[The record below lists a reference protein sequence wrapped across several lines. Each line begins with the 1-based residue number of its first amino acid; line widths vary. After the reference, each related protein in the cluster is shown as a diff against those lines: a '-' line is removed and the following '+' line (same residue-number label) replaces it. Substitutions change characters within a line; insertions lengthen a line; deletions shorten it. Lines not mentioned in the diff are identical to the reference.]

1 MQKYYLR
8 IYQVFLVVLAVV
20 TIVFSCVFIVKGDEI
35 VTGTITLDYFET
47 SLNNY
52 DPDKLKDF
60 VANSEND
67 ILYKNLINNYSRYRA
82 DGISNYEFKI
92 DKYETFGTG
101 KYQCYFNLKGI
112 PTCDLEHEGR
122 YMNYLIDT
130 TTTFTNA
137 IGEVQVVKEKGI
149 VVFIKDGS
157 NGNPFEWK
165 LVRYNTYVI

>member
-1 MQKYYLR
+1 MQKYFLR
-8 IYQVFLVVLAVV
+8 IYQAFLVA
-20 TIVFSCVFIVKGDEI
+20 II
-35 VTGTITLDYFET
+35 VTALVLSCIFIIKSDQIVTEQITLKYFET
-47 SLNNY
+47 SLNTFSEE
-52 DPDKLKDF
+52 KLKDF
-60 VANSEND
+60 AADSEHD
-67 ILYKNLINNYSRYRA
+67 ILYKNLVNNYSKYR
-82 DGISNYEFKI
+82 DESIKNYKFKI
-92 DKYETFGTG
+92 DKYEVFGTG

-130 TTTFTNA
+130 TITFTND
-137 IGEVQVVKEKGI
+137 INETQTVKEKGL

>member
-35 VTGTITLDYFET
+35 VTETITLDYFET

-82 DGISNYEFKI
+82 DGIIIY
-92 DKYETFGTG
+92 
-101 KYQCYFNLKGI
+101 
-112 PTCDLEHEGR
+112 
-122 YMNYLIDT
+122 
-130 TTTFTNA
+130 
-137 IGEVQVVKEKGI
+137 
-149 VVFIKDGS
+149 
-157 NGNPFEWK
+157 
-165 LVRYNTYVI
+165 